1 MYCLLWSLIQ
11 KGLKNTNSGLTV
23 LRRNRSPEGR
33 SELPRV
39 PEGALPSAPALFR
52 GPPLPGRM
60 HLCRLLPTHKVKLG
74 PRVSGSL
81 RVPWGQVRDLDP
93 SRRRSTGAAGGAHLG
108 TWPSCLV
115 GTCDTRCCSWCRCGG
130 DTSQPTDTRS
140 GTGNRREHVCAGTP
154 GAGSAHRHLQL
165 PSEPKLWHRWAKA
178 LKS

>member
-1 MYCLLWSLIQ
+1 MSCP
-11 KGLKNTNSGLTV
+11 
-23 LRRNRSPEGR
+23 RSPREPCP
-33 SELPRV
+33 PRRHFSR
-39 PEGALPSAPALFR
+39 A
-52 GPPLPGRM
+52 PPLPGWM

-74 PRVSGSL
+74 PRVFGSL
-81 RVPWGQVRDLDP
+81 QVPWGQVRDLDP

-140 GTGNRREHVCAGTP
+140 GTGNRRERICAGTP